1 MWLGVFDW
9 PNDGRDTRF
18 AYAFIVPVSA
28 SASTFDECWVKQ
40 WPADGQMEN
49 LLYATLVAGSGSSNA
64 GVTQVNKGFD
74 AHYDAR
80 ASYVNRST
88 RWMPWVGLA
97 IGVLV
102 GVFGV
107 RRRRLEYAGALH
119 SGQSKG
125 AQLLGIG
132 VETGVWAGLATF
144 AFVCVV
150 VGVCGADE
158 PVRLGA
164 VLAAAVRSRWLC
176 SPVSWWRVYWWGC

>member
-1 MWLGVFDW
+1 MLGQ
-9 PNDGRDTRF
+9 
-18 AYAFIVPVSA
+18 A
-28 SASTFDECWVKQ
+28 
-40 WPADGQMEN
+40 
-49 LLYATLVAGSGSSNA
+49 VAGSGSSNA

-144 AFVCVV
+144 ASC
-150 VGVCGADE
+150 ALLLAYA
-158 PVRLGA
+158 VRMSRSDWAA
-164 VLAAAVRSRWLC
+164 VLAAAGIAVVPFLQEALTGLKKRNNPLGFWLVARRS
-176 SPVSWWRVYWWGC
+176 PF

>member
-1 MWLGVFDW
+1 MWLVCST
-9 PNDGRDTRF
+9 GRTMGADTRF

-88 RWMPWVGLA
+88 RWMPWVGWRLA
-97 IGVLV
+97 CWLVCLVCAGV
-102 GVFGV
+102 GWSMRV
-107 RRRRLEYAGALH
+107 R
-119 SGQSKG
+119 
-125 AQLLGIG
+125 
-132 VETGVWAGLATF
+132 
-144 AFVCVV
+144 
-150 VGVCGADE
+150 
-158 PVRLGA
+158 
-164 VLAAAVRSRWLC
+164 
-176 SPVSWWRVYWWGC
+176 